1 MTDFLAQPLTLP
13 CGAILP
19 NRLVKTAM
27 SEGMADVD
35 NRSTPRLEALYR
47 RWSHSGAGLLF
58 TGNIQVDPDY
68 LERPLNIV
76 IHDESGHEALAR
88 LARAGTEGGAH
99 FWAQLSHTGRQ
110 VDAAVNPAPLAPSV
124 VELDVMRGAGFT
136 FATPRAMTEAEI
148 ERAIAQF
155 GFAAGEVRKAG
166 FTGVTLHA
174 AHGYL
179 ISQFLSPLTNKRED
193 GWGGTFEKR
202 ARFLIAVIAAVREA
216 VGPDFPIG
224 IKLNSSD
231 FQVGGF
237 TATDCVELVRLLNGT
252 SLDLLELSGGSLE
265 QPKVMGVTLK
275 DEGEDGARQASAAR
289 EAYFVSFAKD
299 IRAVAAMPVM
309 VVGGFRSRAAMIE
322 ALERGEIDLVGL
334 GRPIIAMPDGPARL
348 LAGEIDRLPSFEE
361 KFDILRFMSWNNMQL
376 ERMGDGL
383 APDLSLEGDVAL
395 ESFFALETA
404 NKRALLDRR
413 ARIDA

>member
-1 MTDFLAQPLTLP
+1 MTDLLAQPLTLP
-13 CGAILP
+13 CGAILS

-27 SEGMADVD
+27 SEGMADLD
-35 NRSTPRLEALYR
+35 NRPTPRLEALYR
-47 RWSHSGAGLLF
+47 RWAHSGAGLLF
-58 TGNIQVDPDY
+58 TGNVQVDPDY
-68 LERPLNIV
+68 LERALNIA
-76 IHDESGHEALAR
+76 IHDESGREALAR
-88 LARAGTEGGAH
+88 LAKAGTEGGAH

-110 VDAAVNPAPLAPSV
+110 VDAAFNHAPLAPSV
-124 VELDVMRGAGFT
+124 VELDVMRGAPFT
-136 FATPRAMTEAEI
+136 FATPRAMAEADI
-148 ERAIAQF
+148 EHAIAQF
-155 GFAAGEVRKAG
+155 GFAAGEVRKAS

-216 VGPDFPIG
+216 VGPGFPIG

-237 TATDCVELVRLLNGT
+237 TAADCVALVRLLNAT

-275 DEGEDGARQASAAR
+275 DEGEDGKHQAQAAR
-289 EAYFVSFAKD
+289 EAYFVGFAKD

-309 VVGGFRSRAAMIE
+309 VVGGFRSRAAMVE
-322 ALERGEIDLVGL
+322 ALERGEVDLIGL
-334 GRPIIAMPDGPARL
+334 GRPLIAMPDGPARL
-348 LAGEIDRLPSFEE
+348 LSGEIDRLPRFEE

-383 APDLSLEGDVAL
+383 VPDLSLDGDEAL
-395 ESFFALETA
+395 ATFFALEGT
-404 NKRALLDRR
+404 NKQALLDHRGF
-413 ARIDA
+413 AA